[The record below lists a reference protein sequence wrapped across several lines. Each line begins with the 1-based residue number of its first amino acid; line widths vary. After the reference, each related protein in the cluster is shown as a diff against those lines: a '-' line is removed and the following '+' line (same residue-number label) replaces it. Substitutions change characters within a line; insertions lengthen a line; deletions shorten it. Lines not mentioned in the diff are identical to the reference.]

1 MKLIAGAAG
10 AVAGHDAGAHEVSRA
25 AGRPRGAPDV
35 PAPPARRP
43 APKKGPAVA
52 PKPIDDVTLTRKVES
67 VIFRDRTIPKGKV
80 DVNVADGVV
89 WLRGEVKHPRQMQ
102 QLVARARAIPQVR
115 SVEDLLH
122 LPEAPAPTRTTTPR

>member
-1 MKLIAGAAG
+1 
-10 AVAGHDAGAHEVSRA
+10 
-25 AGRPRGAPDV
+25 
-35 PAPPARRP
+35 
-43 APKKGPAVA
+43 
-52 PKPIDDVTLTRKVES
+52 VTLTRKVES